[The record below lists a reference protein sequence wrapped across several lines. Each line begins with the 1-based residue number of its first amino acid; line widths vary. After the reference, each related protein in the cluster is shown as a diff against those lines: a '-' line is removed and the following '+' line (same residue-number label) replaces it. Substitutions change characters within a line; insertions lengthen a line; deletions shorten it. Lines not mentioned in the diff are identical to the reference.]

1 LPNLLFVCS
10 KNQWRS
16 PTAELLFKN
25 HPIHLAKSAGT
36 SDKARIK
43 VNQKMIA
50 WADLIFVM
58 ERKHQKILE
67 RNFSDILVNKPI
79 IILDIEDNYQFNDP
93 GLIDILTTSLRDY
106 L

>member
-1 LPNLLFVCS
+1 LPNLLFICS

-25 HPIHLAKSAGT
+25 HPTHHARSAGT

-43 VNQKMIA
+43 VNQKMID
-50 WADLIFVM
+50 WANVIFVM
-58 ERKHQKILE
+58 ERKHMDMIRQL
-67 RNFSDILVNKPI
+67 FSFDQQQLVL
-79 IILDIEDNYQFNDP
+79 LDIEDNYQFNDP
-93 GLIDILTTSLRDY
+93 ELIDILKINLNNY